1 MNNQYKSMLWA
12 FFSSFFW
19 RLCPYMTLRDIICR
33 KTNPSSIWCWLCV
46 FLQPN
51 TPGSPLITV
60 VLLTT
65 ALWVNDPGMN
75 WENHKINKHLVTT
88 TTNQP
93 TLGMFFFSCRWN
105 PKVQANQYLFAF
117 PFGQT
122 SIVFVPCFCPEF
134 NTCWFCVRANN
145 KLSLSF
151 RLYHSRSRLHR
162 RLWSPNG
169 NINRSGKTP
178 KNTTARCDFTEAKLN
193 SAILNLRRGTLVW
206 PPGVPRVKYT

>member
-1 MNNQYKSMLWA
+1 MNNQDKSMLWA
-12 FFSSFFW
+12 YFSSFFW

-88 TTNQP
+88 TTTNP
-93 TLGMFFFSCRWN
+93 GDVFFSFFLADEIQKSRPISICLRF
-105 PKVQANQYLFAF
+105 PSAKRLLFSCLVFAQSSTPADSAF
-117 PFGQT
+117 
-122 SIVFVPCFCPEF
+122 E
-134 NTCWFCVRANN
+134 
-145 KLSLSF
+145 L
-151 RLYHSRSRLHR
+151 
-162 RLWSPNG
+162 
-169 NINRSGKTP
+169 
-178 KNTTARCDFTEAKLN
+178 TTN
-193 SAILNLRRGTLVW
+193 SASPSGCITDDLGCTVACGHQTETSTDLVKHLKTQLLAATSLRRN
-206 PPGVPRVKYT
+206 

>member
-1 MNNQYKSMLWA
+1 MNNQDKSMLWA
-12 FFSSFFW
+12 YFSSFFW

-65 ALWVNDPGMN
+65 TLWVNDPGMN

-88 TTNQP
+88 TTTNQP
-93 TLGMFFFSCRWN
+93 WGCFFFFSCRWN

-151 RLYHSRSRLHR
+151 RLYHSRSRLHH

-193 SAILNLRRGTLVW
+193 AAILNLRRGTLVW
-206 PPGVPRVKYT
+206 PPGVLR